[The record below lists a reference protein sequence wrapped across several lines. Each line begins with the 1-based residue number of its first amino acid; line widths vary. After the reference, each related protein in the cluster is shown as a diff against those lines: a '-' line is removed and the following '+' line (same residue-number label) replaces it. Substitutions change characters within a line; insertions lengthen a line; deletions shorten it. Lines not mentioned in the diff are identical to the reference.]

1 MCATCLKKRDKVNK
15 KSELRQILR
24 SLISN
29 TLPKVIL
36 LIVVIPETAA
46 LLELQEVSKG
56 SCICCNTEVP

>member
-1 MCATCLKKRDKVNK
+1 MCATCLNKWDKVNK

-46 LLELQEVSKG
+46 LLELQEVGK
-56 SCICCNTEVP
+56 SCCISCNTEVP

>member
-1 MCATCLKKRDKVNK
+1 MCATCLDKRDKVNK

-29 TLPKVIL
+29 TLPNGI